1 MKMNSKITAALAHK
15 MKSINARAL
24 VAAIT
29 VAPFAA
35 RAAEGDIDVAPIVAK
50 IVSMGT
56 AAGVIGLA
64 YLTVVLGVKA
74 FKLLRSAA

>member
-1 MKMNSKITAALAHK
+1 MKKNLKAVLASKVP
-15 MKSINARAL
+15 SIRASMV
-24 VAAIT
+24 VAG
-29 VAPFAA
+29 VAFAPLFA
-35 RAAEGDIDVAPIVAK
+35 RAADGDVDTGPIVAK

>member
-1 MKMNSKITAALAHK
+1 MNKKFKALLAQK
-15 MKSINARAL
+15 VPS
-24 VAAIT
+24 
-29 VAPFAA
+29 A
-35 RAAEGDIDVAPIVAK
+35 RAAAIVAAVTMTPFMAHAADGDVDTTAIVAK

-56 AAGVIGLA
+56 AAGTIGLA

>member
-1 MKMNSKITAALAHK
+1 MKKNLKAILAQK
-15 MKSINARAL
+15 VPSIRNGL
-24 VAAIT
+24 IVAGAT
-29 VAPFAA
+29 LAPFAA
-35 RAAEGDIDVAPIVAK
+35 RAAGDDVDTTAIVAK

-56 AAGVIGLA
+56 AAGTIGLA

>member
-1 MKMNSKITAALAHK
+1 MNKKFQAVLAQKIPSVRNALMVGAFT
-15 MKSINARAL
+15 L
-24 VAAIT
+24 T
-29 VAPFAA
+29 PFVA
-35 RAAEGDIDVAPIVAK
+35 RAADDVDTAPIVAK

-56 AAGVIGLA
+56 AAATIGLA